1 MKVVRRTGVAVALA
15 VAACGRG
22 DGGEASAATGRVW
35 RPAMRLVEHG
45 GRPFD
50 LAEQR
55 GRVVVVFFGYATC
68 PDICPTTMADFA
80 SVKRRLGSGADRVRF
95 VFVTVDPAR
104 DTPQAAQAYAHK
116 FDSTFIGLSGDS
128 SVLAA
133 AQQQFLATSWI
144 DHDSTG
150 AALVAHTGSVFVVGK
165 DGQVR
170 VQLPYNETPSEALY
184 AAIVEA
190 LAR

>member
-1 MKVVRRTGVAVALA
+1 MSAVRRAAVTAALA
-15 VAACGRG
+15 AAACGRG
-22 DGGEASAATGRVW
+22 GDDHAGAAGREW
-35 RPAMRLVEHG
+35 RPALRLVEYG

-50 LAEQR
+50 LADQR

-68 PDICPTTMADFA
+68 PDVCPTTMADFA
-80 SVKRRLGSGADRVRF
+80 TAKRRLGGAAAGVRF
-95 VFVTVDPAR
+95 VFVTVDPTR
-104 DTPQAAQAYAHK
+104 DTPQAAQAYAHR

-128 SVLAA
+128 ATLAA

-150 AALVAHTGSVFVVGK
+150 NALVAHTGSVFVVGK

-170 VQLPYNETPSEALY
+170 VQLPYNETRGEALY
-184 AAIVEA
+184 AALVEA
-190 LAR
+190 LGA